1 MQTVLESRSKTVVI
15 GGGQPFCVI
24 GERINPTGRK
34 AFQAQ
39 LQQGDISQLEIDIAE
54 QVAGGADM
62 LDVNVGDPLADEVE
76 LMRSAVLRAQELT
89 DLPLCIDSSVVEALE
104 AGLSVYDGKALVNS
118 VTGED
123 ERLELILPIVAKY
136 GAAVI
141 GLANDDEIPMDPAR
155 RAVIAR
161 KVVSAAGDYGIPPE
175 DVVIDALAM
184 PIGAEPRAAQMF
196 FETLRLIRDDLGVNM
211 TCGASNTSFGMPGR
225 HALNA
230 HFIATASTHGL
241 TCAIMDARSPECV
254 AGARAAD
261 VLHARDEYGM
271 AWIKA
276 FRVRQAA
283 AAAVA
288 GT

>member
-1 MQTVLESRSKTVVI
+1 MDTVVRSRSSTVVI
-15 GGGQPFCVI
+15 GPEQPFCVI

-34 AFQAQ
+34 TFQAQ
-39 LQQGDISQLEIDIAE
+39 LQAGDLSQLEIDVAQ
-54 QVAGGADM
+54 QVEGGADM
-62 LDVNVGDPLADEVE
+62 LDVNVGDPLAEEIE
-76 LMRSAVLRAQELT
+76 LMAQAIPLVQSLT
-89 DLPLCIDSSVVEALE
+89 DIPLCIDSSVIEALE
-104 AGLSVYDGKALVNS
+104 AGLAAYEGKALVNS

-123 ERLELILPIVAKY
+123 ERLELILPIVAKH

-141 GLANDDEIPMDPAR
+141 ALANDDEIPMDPVR
-155 RAVIAR
+155 RVEIAH
-161 KVVSAAGDYGIPPE
+161 KIVSAAGDYGIPPE
-175 DVVIDALAM
+175 DIVIDALAM
-184 PIGAEPRAAQMF
+184 PIGAEPRAAVLF
-196 FETLRLIRDDLGVNM
+196 YETLRRIRDELGVNT

-241 TCAIMDARSPECV
+241 TSAIMDARSPECV

-276 FRVRQAA
+276 FRARQAA
-283 AAAVA
+283 EALAR
-288 GT
+288 G

>member
-1 MQTVLESRSKTVVI
+1 MDTVLRSHSKTVVI
-15 GGGQPFCVI
+15 GAAQPFCVI

-34 AFQAQ
+34 KFAEELKNGDLSTVLVDLENQ
-39 LQQGDISQLEIDIAE
+39 LA
-54 QVAGGADM
+54 AGANM
-62 LDVNVGDPLADEVE
+62 VDVNAGIPLVDEPE
-76 LMRSAVLRAQELT
+76 LLASVLTLIQEHS
-89 DLPLCIDSSVVEALE
+89 DVPICIDSSVIEALE
-104 AGLSVYDGKALVNS
+104 AGLAVYEGKPLVNS

-141 GLANDDEIPMDPAR
+141 ALANDDEIPMEPTR
-155 RAVIAR
+155 RVEIAH
-161 KVVSAAGDYGIPPE
+161 KIVAAAGDHGIPPE
-175 DVVIDALAM
+175 DIVIDALAM
-184 PIGAEPRAAQMF
+184 PIGAEPRAAVLF
-196 FETLRLIRDDLGVNM
+196 FETLRRIRDELGVNT

-241 TCAIMDARSPECV
+241 TSAIMDARSPECV

-276 FRVRQAA
+276 FRARQAA
-283 AAAVA
+283 EVSA
-288 GT
+288 